1 MRLYYTPGACSLA
14 PHIVAREAGV
24 PLELVSVD
32 LATKKTTEGSDY
44 LAINPKGYVP
54 ALRFDNG
61 EILTEAPAI
70 MLYLADLRP
79 AAGLVPPVGST
90 ERYRAYEALCFINSE
105 VHKGFSPLFD
115 SAVSSETRARQLAHL
130 SRRYSFL
137 EGQLMTRS
145 WLLGNQFTVADAYL
159 YTVTTWTEDVGLDLN
174 SFQNVLNFQ
183 SRIAARPSV
192 RAARAAE
199 GLA

>member
-44 LAINPKGYVP
+44 LAVNPKGYVP

-61 EILTEAPAI
+61 EVLTEAPAI
-70 MLYLADLRP
+70 MLYIADLRP
-79 AAGLVPPVGST
+79 AAGLVPPVGSIQ
-90 ERYRAYEALCFINSE
+90 RYRAYEALCFISSE

-130 SRRYSFL
+130 NRRYGFL
-137 EGQLMTRS
+137 DSQLMTRS
-145 WLLGNQFTVADAYL
+145 WLLGDQFTIADAYL
-159 YTVTTWTEDVGLDLN
+159 YTVTTWAEEVKLDLN

-183 SRIAARPSV
+183 SRTAARASV